1 MKFQVKFS
9 YIVILILVI
18 VILLQRSCNDIRP
31 NKDVEI
37 KTDTVYKHINDT
49 IIKKVNIVK
58 KEYVYI
64 DKPQYKPGETIDTC
78 KARFNDLLKEHLTM
92 NIYSDT
98 IKIDSIG
105 RLIIKDT
112 VWTNKLHGQRKIF
125 ADYKIPTIT
134 KTVTKFEEPKRQL
147 YIGGNIL
154 GNTNSLQSITPGI
167 LYKNKKDQIY
177 QANIGI
183 GNNGDIIYGLGL
195 YWKIKIR

>member
-1 MKFQVKFS
+1 
-9 YIVILILVI
+9 
-18 VILLQRSCNDIRP
+18 
-31 NKDVEI
+31 
-37 KTDTVYKHINDT
+37 
-49 IIKKVNIVK
+49 
-58 KEYVYI
+58 
-64 DKPQYKPGETIDTC
+64 
-78 KARFNDLLKEHLTM
+78 M

-105 RLIIKDT
+105 KLIVKDT
-112 VWTNKLHGQRKIF
+112 VWVNKLHGQRKIF
-125 ADYKIPTIT
+125 VDYKIPTIT